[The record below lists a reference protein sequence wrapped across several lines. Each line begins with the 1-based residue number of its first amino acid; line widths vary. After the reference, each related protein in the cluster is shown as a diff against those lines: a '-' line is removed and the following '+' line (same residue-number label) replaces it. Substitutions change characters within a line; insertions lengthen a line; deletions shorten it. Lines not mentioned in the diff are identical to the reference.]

1 MSQHVQPQAVA
12 FDEDEFTR
20 LLRQQR
26 ESKRVGALALL
37 LAVTSFGVGVW
48 LIVTMFIHYYT

>member
-1 MSQHVQPQAVA
+1 MSTHAQPQPHE
-12 FDEDEFTR
+12 FDEDEFTK

-26 ESKRVGALALL
+26 ESRRVGVLALL

-48 LIVTMFIHYYT
+48 MFVTAFLHYA